1 MTPHEFL
8 KYTPGT
14 NCGEC
19 GHPACLAFAVAVT
32 MGGLNSATCPHVD
45 PASLPEEFRA
55 AAEDRGGGLERV
67 EKGQDERDMALVAHL
82 KSKVRDLDFS
92 ALAEKLGALWDAAR
106 PGILV
111 FEYLGRRV
119 ELGVE
124 SVLMDG
130 EELVDPRDQIL
141 LYNYVAYGGGRKP
154 DNTWIGLESLP
165 NTISKVRTLATYCE
179 DRLAR
184 RFAGRPGDLARI
196 CTQLGTQ
203 PGQGEQSGSVS
214 MVVPVLPFAPQYL
227 LFWDEEPEDGFEA
240 RVKVLFDH
248 HVLDFLDVES
258 LVFAAERLAD
268 RIAELDSGP
277 DQAASG

>member
-32 MGGLNSATCPHVD
+32 MGGLDPATCPYVD
-45 PASLPEEFRA
+45 SASLPEEFRA
-55 AAEDRGGGLERV
+55 AGGDRGGLERV

-92 ALAEKLGALWDAAR
+92 TLAEKLGALWSAAR
-106 PGILV
+106 PHTLV

-184 RFAGRPGDLARI
+184 RFAGRPGDLVRI
-196 CTQLGTQ
+196 CTRLGGQ
-203 PGQGEQSGSVS
+203 PGQGEQSGSVN
-214 MVVPVLPFAPQYL
+214 MLIPVLPFVPLYL

-268 RIAELDSGP
+268 RIAELDNGP
-277 DQAASG
+277 DQTASG

>member
-8 KYTPGT
+8 KYTPAT

-32 MGGLNSATCPHVD
+32 MGGLDPTTCPYLD
-45 PASLPEEFRA
+45 PSSLPEEFRA
-55 AAEDRGGGLERV
+55 AAGDRGGLERV
-67 EKGQDERDMALVAHL
+67 EKGQDERDMALVTHL

-92 ALAEKLGALWDAAR
+92 TLAERLGASWDATR
-106 PGILV
+106 PDSLV
-111 FEYLGRRV
+111 FDYLGRRV
-119 ELGVE
+119 ELGVDR
-124 SVLMDG
+124 VLMDG
-130 EELVDPRDQIL
+130 DELVDPRDQIL

-179 DRLAR
+179 NRLAD

-196 CTQLGTQ
+196 CSLLGGQ
-203 PGQGEQSGSVS
+203 PGEGEQSGSVN
-214 MVVPVLPFAPQYL
+214 MVILVLPHVPHYL

-240 RVKVLFDH
+240 KVKVLFDH

-268 RIAELDSGP
+268 RIAELDSG
-277 DQAASG
+277 QNRAAAG

>member
-8 KYTPGT
+8 KYIPGT

-32 MGGLNSATCPHVD
+32 MGGLD
-45 PASLPEEFRA
+45 PASCPYLDSSFLSEKPMA
-55 AAEDRGGGLERV
+55 AGGDHEGGLERV
-67 EKGQDERDMALVAHL
+67 EKGQEERDMALVAHL
-82 KSKVRDLDFS
+82 KSKVRNLDF
-92 ALAEKLGALWDAAR
+92 ATLAERLGAFRDVAR
-106 PGILV
+106 PEVLV
-111 FEYLGRRV
+111 FDYLGRRV
-119 ELGVE
+119 ELSVDQ
-124 SVLMDG
+124 VLMDG
-130 EELVDPRDQIL
+130 DELVDPRDQIL

-154 DNTWIGLESLP
+154 DNTWVGLESLP

-184 RFAGRPGDLARI
+184 RFSGRPVDLVRI
-196 CTQLGTQ
+196 CTRLGARSD
-203 PGQGEQSGSVS
+203 QGEQSGSVS
-214 MVVPVLPFAPQYL
+214 MVIPVLPFVPLYL

-268 RIAELDSGP
+268 KIAELDSGP